1 MKINKN
7 LDHSQRFYLKIAKFR
22 DLILRP
28 LLRFLSWL
36 HITPNMLTYSEIII
50 MFLFILFIQ
59 KNLILSS
66 IFLLLAILFDSID
79 GPLARF
85 QKIDSDKGKFID
97 VFIDILVF
105 VMFIWG
111 LIYANLLNE
120 LIGSILIFTLPFSRI
135 FRIIYNNQFLKS
147 DWLFKAWA
155 GFIPT
160 LITDLSY
167 INFFIYILFKQNYFF
182 EVSIIFSIILFVD
195 IIIFYYKVI
204 KIK

>member
-7 LDHSQRFYLKIAKFR
+7 LDQSQRFYLKIAKFR

-66 IFLLLAILFDSID
+66 IFLLLVILFDSID

-97 VFIDILVF
+97 LSIDTLVF
-105 VMFIWG
+105 VMFVWG
-111 LIYANLLNE
+111 LIYANLLNG
-120 LIGSILIFTLPFSRI
+120 LIGSILIFAVPFSRI
-135 FRIIYNNQFLKS
+135 FRIIHNNQYIKS
-147 DWLFKAWA
+147 DWIFKSYA
-155 GFIPT
+155 GFLPV
-160 LITDLSY
+160 LIVGLSY
-167 INFFIYILFKQNYFF
+167 INFLVYTLFGQNYFF
-182 EVSIIFSIILFVD
+182 EISIIFPIILLID